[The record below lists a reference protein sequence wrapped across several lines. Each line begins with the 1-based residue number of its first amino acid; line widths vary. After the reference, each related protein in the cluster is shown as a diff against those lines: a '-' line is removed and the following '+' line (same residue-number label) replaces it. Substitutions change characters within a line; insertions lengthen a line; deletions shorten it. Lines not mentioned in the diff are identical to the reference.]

1 MLTLINVQR
10 WGKALLFPHHME
22 PVNVQEV
29 VPIRWS
35 CIDFSSSCSILNSII
50 SDFLQ
55 KESLHAG
62 EKVIA
67 SERLL
72 GAVSIGSS
80 GKTSNYYQISLGIEN
95 M

>member
-1 MLTLINVQR
+1 MLELY
-10 WGKALLFPHHME
+10 W
-22 PVNVQEV
+22 
-29 VPIRWS
+29 
-35 CIDFSSSCSILNSII
+35 FSSSCSILNSII
-50 SDFLQ
+50 SNFPQ

-62 EKVIA
+62 EKVVT

-80 GKTSNYYQISLGIEN
+80 GKASNYYQISLRIEN